1 MVRYL
6 YLCEDLYA
14 GSLSAEGQSFEETVS
29 GSLHTALDSLI
40 KDVLAADTH
49 CEEKPSKLGQH
60 SLIYKNK

>member
-49 CEEKPSKLGQH
+49 CEGKPSKPGQH